1 MAKIGIDFGTSYSVA
16 SYIDSQ
22 TGEAKPIRI
31 NGLEK
36 IPTMLYFSSD
46 SSTPLVG
53 QVAYEKYDVCKDAES
68 PEEMD
73 DILSGIVTNIKRNM
87 SKEGSIALP
96 NGDILSYA
104 QVVALFLAYIK
115 KEAEKHALVDRQWMR
130 SALPTLLHLTRHQTR
145 KTSCEKLPL

>member
-87 SKEGSIALP
+87 
-96 NGDILSYA
+96 
-104 QVVALFLAYIK
+104 
-115 KEAEKHALVDRQWMR
+115 
-130 SALPTLLHLTRHQTR
+130 
-145 KTSCEKLPL
+145 